1 MRSSP
6 TAANASSAAAPLLTT
21 LLLLENTGGGAHDE
35 GDDTESGD
43 GAVPAPPPPLR
54 PEFWRERR
62 NGECAAELTR
72 AVNLFNPQMVDMV
85 RGLNR
90 AIGADVFVTA
100 NTYRMNFDYL
110 ANPQDFGE
118 LDQTRW
124 RRCFHGKLNQPS
136 GSIGD
141 N

>member
-1 MRSSP
+1 MQRLYELGARRVIV
-6 TAANASSAAAPLLTT
+6 TGTGPL
-21 LLLLENTGGGAHDE
+21 GC
-35 GDDTESGD
+35 
-43 GAVPAPPPPLR
+43 VPAELALHSQ
-54 PEFWRERR
+54 

-118 LDQTRW
+118 
-124 RRCFHGKLNQPS
+124 RRRRGAEPKPKGDRLFHACMHGEPKR
-136 GSIGD
+136 GD
-141 N
+141 R